1 MVQTSLQNLFE
12 DFIVKCS
19 LFKNK
24 EVLNTKFTP
33 KDIPHREV
41 EINQIAKILACSL
54 RNEKPSNIF
63 IHGLPGTGKSLC
75 TSFVTA
81 QLLETASKKNIPLRI
96 INVNCKLHRVADT
109 EYRLIAHIA
118 RSFGKKVPAT
128 GLPTSEVYR
137 IFYNTLDEQNGIV
150 VLILDEIDELV
161 EKCGNDILYNLTRV
175 NQELKSAQLCIVG
188 ISNNINFLKML
199 DPRVKSSLSEEDI
212 LFSPYNAM
220 QLADILT
227 ERANLAFSEGAI
239 SPEVITKCA
248 ALAAREHG
256 DSRRALALLRV
267 AGELCERL
275 NDDIVLEKH
284 LDLAEEK
291 IERDNFIEIAK
302 SLPQQSKIVLSSL
315 INVLNGRKDPLN
327 TGEVYNIYRSWCL
340 KMNTKS
346 LTARRV
352 TDLLCELESV
362 GFITSN
368 LRSFGRYGRTREI
381 QLAIPKQSLI
391 KVANVLKESFGIL

>member
-12 DFIVKCS
+12 DFIVKHS
-19 LFKNK
+19 IFQNK
-24 EVLNTKFTP
+24 EALNAKFTP

-54 RNEKPSNIF
+54 RNEKPSNVF

-75 TSFVTA
+75 TSFVTL
-81 QLLETASKKNIPLRI
+81 QLMETAEKKNIPLKVI
-96 INVNCKLHRVADT
+96 TVNCKLHRVADT

-118 RSFGKKVPAT
+118 RGFGKEVPAT

-137 IFYNTLDEQNGIV
+137 IFYDSLDQQKGIFI
-150 VLILDEIDELV
+150 LILDEIDELV
-161 EKCGNDILYNLTRV
+161 EKCGNNILYNLTRV
-175 NQELKSAQLCIVG
+175 NQELKNTQLCIIG
-188 ISNNINFLKML
+188 ISNNINFLKNL
-199 DPRVKSSLSEEDI
+199 YPRVKSSLSEEDI
-212 LFSPYNAM
+212 LFNPYNAM
-220 QLADILT
+220 QLSDILS
-227 ERANLAFSEGAI
+227 ERANLAFAEGVV
-239 SPEVITKCA
+239 SQEVINKCA

-291 IERDNFIEIAK
+291 IERDNFIEMAK

-315 INVLNGRKDPLN
+315 INVLDGRKDPLN
-327 TGEVYNIYRSWCL
+327 SGEVYNIYRSLCL
-340 KMNTKS
+340 KMNIKS

-352 TDLLCELESV
+352 TDLLGELESI
-362 GFITSN
+362 GFVTSN

-381 QLAIPKQSLI
+381 QLAVPKPSLI